1 MTRTSPGDP
10 ARDLLRDCTE
20 IWQAGLAAV
29 KIDCLIDEHLQ
40 LESGELWIDDFSL
53 DLKPYR
59 RVIVVGAGKA
69 AAAMAFAIERV
80 VEKQLPVTGWVN
92 VPEQSFEPAAVKQS
106 GVTVWPARPAG
117 CNEPTP
123 AAIHGTRQIVDL
135 VRTATKQDL
144 VIVALTG
151 GGSALL
157 CLPCEGVSLEDKVAV
172 TRWLSSRGA
181 NIQELNAV
189 RSQLSEVKG
198 GGLLR
203 ACRAGYMLTVVL
215 SDVLGDPLEVIA
227 SGPTILSPSSSSL
240 PPSQIVAG
248 LTRVQSPTAHVAGL
262 TRVQTPA
269 SSSNGIAQALA
280 VLNQYDPDHQLP
292 HSIYQSLQHR
302 LTQPPMQPPLVPH
315 AELIIGNLATA
326 VDAAGIRAESLG
338 YSHAMFVARQ
348 AEGTAEAVGR
358 HLAEM
363 AVSMLQG
370 DPRSPDC
377 LISGG
382 EPTVQLAPATIRGRG
397 GRNTHLLLA
406 AMIRFQ
412 ELQCDEQIQKR
423 VVLMS
428 AGTDG
433 EDGPTDAAGAI
444 LTHDVWQRAKELK
457 LDARDYLH
465 RSDSY
470 TFFQLTGGL
479 YITGPTNTN
488 VCDMRVLVVDRP
500 ASS

>member
-29 KIDCLIDEHLQ
+29 KIDRLIDEHMQ
-40 LESGELWIDDFSL
+40 FEADELWIDDFSL
-53 DLKPYR
+53 DLTPYR
-59 RVIVVGAGKA
+59 RVILVGAGKA
-69 AAAMAFAIERV
+69 AAAMALAIERV
-80 VEKQLPVTGWVN
+80 LRDQLPVIGWVN
-92 VPEQSFEPAAVKQS
+92 VPDQSFDPAAVKQS
-106 GVTVWPARPAG
+106 GVTFWPARPAG

-123 AAIHGTRQIVDL
+123 AAIHGTRQLVDL

-181 NIQELNAV
+181 NIQELNTV
-189 RSQLSEVKG
+189 RRQLSEVKG

-227 SGPTILSPSSSSL
+227 SGPTILSPPSSL
-240 PPSQIVAG
+240 PPSPNVAE
-248 LTRVQSPTAHVAGL
+248 LA
-262 TRVQTPA
+262 RVQTSVSP
-269 SSSNGIAQALA
+269 NNDIAQALA
-280 VLNQYDPDHQLP
+280 VLHQYDPDHQLP
-292 HSIYQSLQHR
+292 SSIYQSLQHR
-302 LTQPPMQPPLVPH
+302 LTQPPTQPPLVPH
-315 AELIIGNLATA
+315 AELIVGNLATA

-348 AEGTAEAVGR
+348 AEGTAEAIGR

-363 AVSMLQG
+363 AVSMLDG

-397 GRNTHLLLA
+397 GRNTHLVLA
-406 AMIRFQ
+406 AMIRLQ
-412 ELQCDEQIQKR
+412 ELQCDELIHKR
-423 VVLMS
+423 LVLMS

-444 LTHDVWQRAKELK
+444 LTHDVWQLAKELQ

-488 VCDMRVLVVDRP
+488 VCDMRVLVVERP